1 MKSIQNFAAQQLT
14 KEQMNAIIGGT
25 HVCYIYT
32 ESGAYVRKHTIEGAS
47 SSMEAANVLAPFY
60 SNGYYAVCGRVVE

>member
-32 ESGAYVRKHTIEGAS
+32 ESGAYVMKHTVEGAS
-47 SSMEAANVLAPFY
+47 SSMEAAKRISPLLY
-60 SNGYYAVCGRVVE
+60 